1 MTSSVLI
8 VISGVGL
15 GTSDVAKTPLK
26 LNRVGQSQSGFTKF
40 PVFPYLEPI
49 FKGTLLEVLDFS
61 GIGSKG
67 EGFGAVCC
75 TCGLG
80 LGTTTTN
87 FSPGLDEYLA
97 L

>member
-26 LNRVGQSQSGFTKF
+26 LNRVGQSGF
-40 PVFPYLEPI
+40 PNSRLFPYLEPM